1 MAGLPT
7 VVGAVVDSTADG
19 HMRLFIT
26 VRTIRE
32 IRDDQNALRTRNS
45 SAAAVTAI

>member
-19 HMRLFIT
+19 HMRLLST

-32 IRDDQNALRTRNS
+32 IRDDQNALWTRDS
-45 SAAAVTAI
+45 SAAAMIAI